1 MGGMA
6 VLYSLLKTVS
16 WKRRISSPLVDMEV
30 AAAAADASIKSDD
43 VLWDFKKSLVLMALF
58 SCPLCVHSSDLAEVP
73 VVLCRRPGQCLL
85 LHHCGNRTLL
95 AHLFQS
101 QYVGCVDMF
110 FIHRPCWKSVNV
122 YDVISNT
129 FTDFQQGL

>member
-30 AAAAADASIKSDD
+30 AEAANASIHSD
-43 VLWDFKKSLVLMALF
+43 VLSAFKEPVPLF
-58 SCPLCVHSSDLAEVP
+58 SWPCSLLLCSSDHAEVP
-73 VVLCRRPGQCLL
+73 VVLCWRPGQCLL
-85 LHHCGNRTLL
+85 LHHRGNRTLL

-101 QYVGCVDMF
+101 QFVDA
-110 FIHRPCWKSVNV
+110 
-122 YDVISNT
+122 
-129 FTDFQQGL
+129 